1 MVFLEYIPGDSFFHK
16 MDVRTKLIWLVMVV
30 VLSIIFNSPIFLTL
44 LVLFVCFIGL
54 LAGLP
59 YSRIWR
65 MLKPLLPLI
74 LFILVF
80 TGFTAPLTE
89 GNVTIFEIFG
99 LKFTLRGVLLGVSFI
114 LRLLIM
120 VISLS
125 IVTLTTPLE
134 AFFGLLASLKMPYE
148 LGFAL
153 ATGIRFVPTL
163 QNEVLT
169 IMDAQ
174 KVRGVELEK
183 VGFIKGLRT
192 QISMMIP
199 MIVGGI
205 RRSENLAQAL
215 LARGFGAS
223 KRRTM
228 IYELKMRTSDYVFS
242 AFFVTALALGI
253 YMRLLG
259 YGIL

>member
-1 MVFLEYIPGDSFFHK
+1 MVFIEYIPGDSFFHR
-16 MDVRTKLIWLVMVV
+16 MDVRPKIIWLVAVV
-30 VLSIIFNSPIFLTL
+30 VLCIIFNNPTAL
-44 LVLFVCFIGL
+44 LPLLLFVCSIGI
-54 LAGLP
+54 LAGIP
-59 YSRIWR
+59 YKRIWR

-74 LFILVF
+74 LFIVAF
-80 TGFTAPLTE
+80 TGFAGPSVE

-99 LKFTLRGVLLGVSFI
+99 LEFTVSGVMLGISFVT
-114 LRLLIM
+114 RLFIM

-134 AFFGLLASLKMPYE
+134 AFLGFLTFVRAPYE
-148 LGFAL
+148 LAFAL

-163 QNEVLT
+163 ENELLT

-174 KVRGVELEK
+174 KVRGTELERI
-183 VGFIKGLRT
+183 GFMKRLKA
-192 QISMMIP
+192 QMAMMIP

-205 RRSENLAQAL
+205 RKSEILAQAM

-223 KRRTM
+223 KKRTM
-228 IYELKMRTSDYVFS
+228 IYELRMGRSDYVYCVI
-242 AFFVTALALGI
+242 FVSLLVLGI
-253 YMRLLG
+253 LLRLLG